1 MPMLIKM
8 LLSTVSPAGQQG
20 KLAIFIF
27 HRVFPVPDALMPDEP
42 DIKRFD
48 EIMGWLAHWFNV
60 LPLDEAI
67 ARLKNGDLPQRAAA
81 ITFDD
86 GYADNLTCAVPI
98 LKKHGL
104 SATFFIATGYL
115 DGGRMWNDTLI
126 ESLRLTILLE
136 LDASH
141 FGFGR
146 LPIASIENKRSAIDK
161 LILAIKHLP
170 AAARQE
176 AVDYVR
182 EVCGS
187 PLPDNLMLTAPQLCE
202 LRAAGMG
209 IGAHTISH
217 PILATL
223 DEPVARQE
231 IAESR
236 DRLEALLGERI
247 GLFAYPNGKLGAD
260 YTARHAA
267 IVKSLGFD
275 AAVATNWGICSQGSD
290 PYQLPRFTPW
300 DKSRSRF
307 GLRMLKT
314 YWANKSG
321 TSA

>member
-1 MPMLIKM
+1 MLIKS
-8 LLSTVSPAGQQG
+8 LLTAVSPAGLQG

-48 EIMGWLAHWFNV
+48 EIMGWLAYWFNV

-86 GYADNLTCAVPI
+86 GYADNLICAVPV

-104 SATFFIATGYL
+104 SATFFIATGFL
-115 DGGRMWNDTLI
+115 DGGCMWNDTLI
-126 ESLRLTILLE
+126 ESLRLTTLPE
-136 LDASH
+136 LDASR
-141 FGFGR
+141 FGLGN
-146 LPIASIENKRSAIDK
+146 LPLASLENKRSAIDK
-161 LILAIKHLP
+161 LIPAIKHLP
-170 AAARQE
+170 ATARHE
-176 AVDYVR
+176 AVEYVR
-182 EVCGS
+182 ESCGCV
-187 PLPDNLMLTAPQLCE
+187 LPDNLMLTIPQLRE

-217 PILATL
+217 PILAAL
-223 DEPVARQE
+223 DESAARRE

-236 DRLEALLGERI
+236 ARLEALLDERI
-247 GLFAYPNGKLGAD
+247 GLFAYPNGKAGAD

-275 AAVATNWGICSQGSD
+275 AAVATNWGMCSQGSD
-290 PYQLPRFTPW
+290 FYQLPRFTPW
-300 DKSRSRF
+300 DKTRSRF

-314 YWANKSG
+314 YWANNNG
-321 TSA
+321 ASA